1 MTVTLTGVS
10 LAHMA
15 TGPWTDDENDLI
27 VADYFAM
34 LAADLAGRPYV
45 KAEHNRRL
53 RTRLS
58 RSRPSIEFK
67 HRNISAVLKGLGE
80 TWLTGYLP
88 AFNVQMSL
96 ADAVARWLHRHPDF
110 QAPTPSQDQSA
121 DVPQTTRLVIELP
134 PTLRN
139 YPPPDELE
147 QMQAIA
153 RKFNVAARAEHNR
166 VLGRAGEERALAHER
181 TVLTSAGRADLARRV
196 RWVSDEDG
204 DGAGYD
210 IESYSPEGHTRLI
223 EVKTTNGWERTPFH
237 ITRNELAVADDR
249 PTEWCLLRLWNF
261 ARKPRAFEL
270 RPPLD
275 AHVTLIATSFE
286 ARFR

>member
-1 MTVTLTGVS
+1 MTAILTSVS
-10 LAHMA
+10 LTDMA
-15 TGPWTDDENDLI
+15 TGPWTDAENDLI

-34 LAADLAGRPYV
+34 LAADLTGRLYN

-53 RTRLS
+53 RS
-58 RSRPSIEFK
+58 HIDRSHPSIEFK

-80 TWLTGYLP
+80 SWITGYLP
-88 AFNVQMSL
+88 AFNIQGSL
-96 ADAVARWLHRHPDF
+96 ADAVALWLHRHLEF
-110 QAPTPSQDQSA
+110 QTPAPHVNYPADSQETAQL
-121 DVPQTTRLVIELP
+121 PIELP

-139 YPPPDELE
+139 HPPPDELE
-147 QMQAIA
+147 QMRAIA
-153 RKFNVAARAEHNR
+153 RKFDVAARAERNR
-166 VLGRAGEERALAHER
+166 VLGRAGEERVFAHER
-181 TVLTSAGRADLARRV
+181 AILSDVGRPDLARRV

-210 IESYSPEGHTRLI
+210 IESYSPGGQTRLI

-237 ITRNELAVADDR
+237 ITRNELSVAEDR

-261 ARKPRAFEL
+261 ARQPRAFEL
-270 RPPLD
+270 HPPLH
-275 AHVTLIATSFE
+275 AHVTLIATTYE

>member
-1 MTVTLTGVS
+1 MPMTVIPTSVS
-10 LAHMA
+10 LAYMA
-15 TGPWTDDENDLI
+15 SGPWTDDENDLI

-34 LAADLAGRPYV
+34 LAADLAGRPYI

-53 RTRLS
+53 RTRLD

-96 ADAVARWLHRHPDF
+96 AEAVARWLHRHPEF
-110 QAPTPSQDQSA
+110 QNPAPFLDQPPNT
-121 DVPQTTRLVIELP
+121 PQTAQLVIELP

-139 YPPPDELE
+139 HPPPDELD

-153 RKFNVAARAEHNR
+153 RKFDVAARAERNR
-166 VLGRAGEERALAHER
+166 ALGRAGEERVLAHER
-181 TVLTSAGRADLARRV
+181 ATLTDVGRADLARHV

-204 DGAGYD
+204 DGAG
-210 IESYSPEGHTRLI
+210 
-223 EVKTTNGWERTPFH
+223 
-237 ITRNELAVADDR
+237 
-249 PTEWCLLRLWNF
+249 
-261 ARKPRAFEL
+261 
-270 RPPLD
+270 
-275 AHVTLIATSFE
+275 
-286 ARFR
+286 

>member
-1 MTVTLTGVS
+1 MTVTLTDVS
-10 LAHMA
+10 LADMA

-53 RTRLS
+53 RTRLD

-96 ADAVARWLHRHPDF
+96 ADAVARWLHRHPEF
-110 QAPTPSQDQSA
+110 QVPTPLQDQPA
-121 DVPQTTRLVIELP
+121 DTPQAAQLVIELP

-139 YPPPDELE
+139 HPPPDELE
-147 QMQAIA
+147 QMQAVA
-153 RKFNVAARAEHNR
+153 RKFDVAARAERNR
-166 VLGRAGEERALAHER
+166 VLGRAGEERVLAHER
-181 TVLTSAGRADLARRV
+181 IVLASAGRADLARRV

-261 ARKPRAFEL
+261 AREPKAFEL

-286 ARFR
+286 ARFH